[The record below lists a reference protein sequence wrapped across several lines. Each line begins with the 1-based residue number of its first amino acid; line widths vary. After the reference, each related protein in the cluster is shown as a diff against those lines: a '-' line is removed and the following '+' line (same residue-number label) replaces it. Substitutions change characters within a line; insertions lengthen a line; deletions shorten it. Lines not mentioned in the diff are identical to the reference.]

1 MTRFISLFL
10 LLCSLQKG
18 FAAQKCYYPNGE
30 EAPDHPCDEDAEVS
44 ACCGGSFGSICMSNK
59 LCAGGDGGIVRGSCT
74 DKNWASPECP
84 LYCLGAD
91 TGGTDLVGCSNVT
104 NTDTSYCCDHNA
116 NCCDNGVGRFNVY
129 PSKPKPWAT
138 WNRQATEYLVVG
150 TMYTGDPASST
161 AEATTT
167 ATSESSSAST
177 TSEAATS
184 ATGEAQA
191 PEPTEASAPGL
202 STGAQAGIGVGVGV
216 GALVVAAVI
225 YLFWKMRKNEKAAKE
240 AKHSPPDY
248 GAPQM
253 DNAWQQTHYLPKE
266 PQELHGHQF
275 QGYGVRAELPAQN

>member
-18 FAAQKCYYPNGE
+18 FAAKQCYYPNGE
-30 EAPDHPCDEDAEVS
+30 ESPDHPCDEDAEVS

-150 TMYTGDPASST
+150 TMYTGDAASST

-167 ATSESSSAST
+167 ATSESSSAAT
-177 TSEAATS
+177 TSEAITS
-184 ATGEAQA
+184 STGEAQA
-191 PEPTEASAPGL
+191 SEPTEAPAPGL

-225 YLFWKMRKNEKAAKE
+225 YLFWKMRKNEK
-240 AKHSPPDY
+240 
-248 GAPQM
+248 G
-253 DNAWQQTHYLPKE
+253 
-266 PQELHGHQF
+266 G
-275 QGYGVRAELPAQN
+275 

>member
-1 MTRFISLFL
+1 M
-10 LLCSLQKG
+10 
-18 FAAQKCYYPNGE
+18 
-30 EAPDHPCDEDAEVS
+30 
-44 ACCGGSFGSICMSNK
+44 
-59 LCAGGDGGIVRGSCT
+59 RGRR
-74 DKNWASPECP
+74 WWHR
-84 LYCLGAD
+84 AD

-150 TMYTGDPASST
+150 TMYTGDAASST

-167 ATSESSSAST
+167 ATSESSSATT
-177 TSEAATS
+177 TSEAITS
-184 ATGEAQA
+184 STGEAQA
-191 PEPTEASAPGL
+191 SEPTEAPAPGL

-253 DNAWQQTHYLPKE
+253 ENAWHQTHYLPKE

>member
-1 MTRFISLFL
+1 M
-10 LLCSLQKG
+10 
-18 FAAQKCYYPNGE
+18 
-30 EAPDHPCDEDAEVS
+30 
-44 ACCGGSFGSICMSNK
+44 
-59 LCAGGDGGIVRGSCT
+59 
-74 DKNWASPECP
+74 
-84 LYCLGAD
+84 
-91 TGGTDLVGCSNVT
+91 GCSNVT

-167 ATSESSSAST
+167 GASSSART
-177 TSEAATS
+177 TSEAASST
-184 ATGEAQA
+184 TGEAQA
-191 PEPTEASAPGL
+191 PESTEAPAAGL

-216 GALVVAAVI
+216 GSLVIAAVV

-240 AKHSPPDY
+240 GNHSSPDH

-253 DNAWQQTHYLPKE
+253 GNAWQQTHYLPKE